1 MDKLTLKQIE
11 KLTNLKAF
19 NVWFSGYEVMTY
31 KPYGGKRMFYIVPIE
46 SRDPWNEYKYHSDNL
61 EHINGYLYGAVQAA
75 AGQLIKGTQE
85 QINKAIEAI

>member
-1 MDKLTLKQIE
+1 MDKLTNKMIE
-11 KLTNLKAF
+11 QLTNLKAF
-19 NVWFSGYEVMTY
+19 CVWFPGYEVMTY
-31 KPYGGKRMFYIVPIE
+31 KAYKGKRMFYIVPIE
-46 SRDPWNEYKYHSDNL
+46 SRDPWNEYKYHSDSL